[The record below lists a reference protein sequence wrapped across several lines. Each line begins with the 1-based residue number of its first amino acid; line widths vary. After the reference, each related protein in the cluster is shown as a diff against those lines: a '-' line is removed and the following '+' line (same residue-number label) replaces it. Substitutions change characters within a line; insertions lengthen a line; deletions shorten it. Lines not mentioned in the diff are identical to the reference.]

1 MDGAEFS
8 TNRGTTMKNIFKL
21 SAIAFLSMPVAVNA
35 FPVFI
40 PGTLGVSGPETRVS
54 GGVVTVIPPSS
65 GDGII
70 VDNPIDL
77 MPLLPDYEIPFPSPT
92 PPEVYFGDPGVIDGY
107 TPKENSRRSKKI
119 N

>member
-40 PGTLGVSGPETRVS
+40 PGTLDVS
-54 GGVVTVIPPSS
+54 GGVITVIPPSS

-70 VDNPIDL
+70 VDKPIDL

-92 PPEVYFGDPGVIDGY
+92 PPEVYPGDPGVIDGY

-119 N
+119 K